1 VANRRDRV
9 AEAGFRAR
17 RLLDE
22 MGTELREARLMSGL
36 SQQVVATRLR
46 TSQKSISRAELGAI
60 PDLSVD
66 MLSRHAAV
74 LGLRLHLRLYPNGG
88 PLRDQAQLALLQRL
102 RPRLS
107 PSWSAEAESPLPLQ
121 GDLRAWDLLLNN
133 GKVTIGVEAVTRLR
147 DIQALLRSVRQKQ
160 RDGRV
165 TRVLVVLSATEA
177 NRRALAAAG
186 GPGMDL
192 SIGGKSVLAALAAG
206 RDPGVD
212 AVVFL

>member
-1 VANRRDRV
+1 
-9 AEAGFRAR
+9 
-17 RLLDE
+17 
-22 MGTELREARLMSGL
+22 
-36 SQQVVATRLR
+36 
-46 TSQKSISRAELGAI
+46 
-60 PDLSVD
+60 
-66 MLSRHAAV
+66 
-74 LGLRLHLRLYPNGG
+74 LRLHLRLYPNGG